1 MNTEEKLMGA
11 EGIKKLKKLV
21 DEINICLFCTDL
33 KTDDGATCRPMTAI
47 EVDEAGNLWFFSG
60 LSSEKNAAIKR
71 DNQVQLFFAHPPKGS
86 YMIVNGHADITTDK
100 AKIQD
105 LWSPMHDIWFQG
117 GKNDPD
123 LSVIKVTPKNAY
135 FWDSEGNRMVNI
147 LKMVTSVIT
156 GKNLIDGTEGSI
168 TL

>member
-1 MNTEEKLMGA
+1 MNTEEKLAGQ
-11 EGIKKLKKLV
+11 EGVEKIRKLV
-21 DEINICLFCTDL
+21 QEINICLFCTDL
-33 KTDDGATCRPMTAI
+33 KTDDGATCRPMTAL
-47 EVDEAGNLWFFSG
+47 EVDDEGNLWFFSA
-60 LSSEKNAAIKR
+60 LSSEKNKAIEK

-86 YMIVNGHADITTDK
+86 YMIVNGHAEISTDK
-100 AKIQD
+100 QKIQD
-105 LWSPMHDIWFQG
+105 LWSPLQDIWFKG
-117 GKNDPD
+117 GKDDPE

-147 LKMVTSVIT
+147 FKMVVSVIT